1 MSLKKEIY
9 DDNIEKT
16 DDDYETYK
24 KIVRLAKE
32 EKYNFKDIEVFT
44 NTWTMEFDI
53 ALSCIK
59 EYLYAAVLIAKDIHE
74 NEIEIE
80 SIEIDSYIEKSKEI
94 INDMQLIYSTMEI
107 AYQIYRPLLNK
118 EASKAV
124 CAQYLSKILLQ
135 EVGKDGNLLNKILED
150 DYLKYIIEAI
160 NHVTSIESEDK
171 SNE

>member
-1 MSLKKEIY
+1 
-9 DDNIEKT
+9 
-16 DDDYETYK
+16 
-24 KIVRLAKE
+24 
-32 EKYNFKDIEVFT
+32 
-44 NTWTMEFDI
+44 
-53 ALSCIK
+53 
-59 EYLYAAVLIAKDIHE
+59 
-74 NEIEIE
+74 
-80 SIEIDSYIEKSKEI
+80 
-94 INDMQLIYSTMEI
+94 MQLIYSTMEI